1 MLLKYFYD
9 KELAQASYMVG
20 CSATG
25 EALII
30 DPSRDV
36 QPYLD
41 AASDEGLAITHVT
54 ETHIHADYV
63 SGTRELASQTG
74 ATIYLSD
81 MGDADWKYGFADEGI
96 RLHDGDVFM
105 VGNIKVEV
113 LHTSGHTPESIS
125 FIITDTATA
134 DQPMGIFT
142 GDFLFVGNI
151 GRPDLLEESA
161 GIMGTREL
169 GARQQFANVQRFKDL
184 PDYLQIFPGHG
195 AGSACGKGLGSIP
208 STTLG
213 YEKLFNPAFQIDD
226 EDTFVEWLLDGQPE
240 APKYFAQMKKVNK
253 IGPTLLKELEQ
264 PKVLSADDFQNLLA
278 LGAQII
284 DIRSSS
290 IVANSFVEGTLH
302 IPASSQKFSTY
313 VGWFLDY
320 DQPLYLISTADR
332 IQDDVRRLRA
342 IGADNIAGYLPAE
355 LVDSTATIPQLT
367 PEQVQN
373 QMHKPNL
380 FVIDVRGQS
389 EHHDARIAGTV
400 NYPMG
405 FIKRY
410 VDDLPHNTP
419 IITQCAS
426 GTRSQIVASWL
437 KSHNFTNVS
446 NLSGGIQGWQ
456 RANLPTIT
464 GAPVKVR

>member
-1 MLLKYFYD
+1 
-9 KELAQASYMVG
+9 
-20 CSATG
+20 
-25 EALII
+25 
-30 DPSRDV
+30 
-36 QPYLD
+36 
-41 AASDEGLAITHVT
+41 
-54 ETHIHADYV
+54 
-63 SGTRELASQTG
+63 
-74 ATIYLSD
+74 
-81 MGDADWKYGFADEGI
+81 
-96 RLHDGDVFM
+96 
-105 VGNIKVEV
+105 
-113 LHTSGHTPESIS
+113 GHTPESIS
-125 FIITDTATA
+125 FMITDTATA

-226 EDTFVEWLLDGQPE
+226 EDTFVDWLLDGQPE

-253 IGPTLLKELEQ
+253 VGPTLLKDLEQ
-264 PKVLSADDFQNLLA
+264 PIALSADDFQNLLA

-284 DIRSSS
+284 DTRSSH

-302 IPASSQKFSTY
+302 VPASSQKFSTY

-320 DQPLYLISTADR
+320 DQPLYLISTSDR
-332 IQDDVRRLRA
+332 IQDDIRRLRA

-355 LVDSTATIPQLT
+355 LVDSTTTIPQLT
-367 PEQVQN
+367 PEQVQS

-380 FVIDVRGQS
+380 LVIDVRGQG
-389 EHHDARIAGTV
+389 EHHDVRIAGTV

-405 FIKRY
+405 FIERY
-410 VDDLPHNTP
+410 VDDLPYNIP

-456 RANLPTIT
+456 HANLPTIT
-464 GAPVKVR
+464 GTPVKVT